1 MLAVRR
7 RLGIGRARLGGAAKV
22 ETHGLVVLA
31 LDLPAAGGDPPR
43 RALAAINFGREQAE
57 QPREGATA
65 APVVYTTR
73 GPSASQPLARE
84 TGRLT
89 LRLVA
94 SGAQLV
100 LLDSRRPCYHATL
113 RGLAPLVRRAPSD
126 RAWRRPKATRMNRDR
141 IGKYE
146 ILGELGRGTMGEVYK
161 ALDPVLN
168 RHVALKTLS
177 VRVGPDEEALE
188 RFQRE
193 ARAAAVLKHPNIVTI
208 HDFGEAD
215 GRLFMAMEFLDGHDL
230 RDAIDRDSLP
240 SLDRKLEVVDAV
252 LAALDY
258 AHAKG
263 VIHRDVKP
271 ANIFIEKDGSV
282 KIMDFGLAKMS
293 TSNMTQD
300 GIVLGT
306 PNYMSPEQ
314 ALGDRVDVQ
323 SDVFSVGAVFYE
335 LLTGHKPFEADST
348 PSVLFQ
354 VVHREPPAVTRWAPD
369 VPGALV
375 EVVDRAL
382 VKDKKR
388 RYATA
393 AEMRAA
399 LARAREAV
407 RFAATGT
414 SAPPVLPPAERS
426 RPPQGSSPS
435 LSRPRRA
442 GSLRGGRTRARS
454 GLVPAAW
461 GGGLAIL
468 ALVVV
473 AGLWLRGGRAPTPP
487 REIAQVGELTR
498 ALVATQVQLA
508 QRELDDKNWAAAA
521 TQAESALKLAPG
533 HPQAARTLEEAR
545 ARMRELTEAIAA
557 ARRALASGDTGTA
570 SQQLS
575 HVLELDPRHPA
586 AAELSKKL
594 NDVFHTQAD
603 EAATSMKAARAEAVA
618 AEANRTPDF
627 AAADGTVKE
636 GEDLLA
642 RGEFADAARTFLEA
656 RDAFDRAR
664 RAVVAARTPAS
675 TSSPSTGLAVDESR
689 GGPSAAATS
698 RPAASHAASPRS
710 PVGALPAPSAKPSGA
725 GPPAVPA
732 RRFVTDA
739 TTVTTPDAG
748 QLQGFETEDVK
759 TRRTPRFTGRM
770 EFEVLPPEVR
780 PGNPFVVHV
789 VLVNEGRQTVRVRGI
804 ELATVADGQRTPV
817 PARILQKEVTPRSR
831 ALVAEYSAV
840 WSDTGSWELE
850 AEITADGDER
860 VRSRLRSN

>member
-1 MLAVRR
+1 
-7 RLGIGRARLGGAAKV
+7 
-22 ETHGLVVLA
+22 
-31 LDLPAAGGDPPR
+31 
-43 RALAAINFGREQAE
+43 
-57 QPREGATA
+57 
-65 APVVYTTR
+65 
-73 GPSASQPLARE
+73 
-84 TGRLT
+84 
-89 LRLVA
+89 
-94 SGAQLV
+94 
-100 LLDSRRPCYHATL
+100 
-113 RGLAPLVRRAPSD
+113 
-126 RAWRRPKATRMNRDR
+126 MNRDR

-146 ILGELGRGTMGEVYK
+146 ILGELGRGTMGQVYK

-177 VRVGPDEEALE
+177 VGVGPEHEALE
-188 RFQRE
+188 RFLRE
-193 ARAAAVLKHPNIVTI
+193 AQAAAALKHPNIVTV

-215 GRLFMAMEFLDGHDL
+215 GRRFMAMEFLDGHDL

-258 AHAKG
+258 AHSKG

-271 ANIFIEKDGSV
+271 ANIFIERDGAV

-306 PNYMSPEQ
+306 PNYMAPEQ

-323 SDVFSVGAVFYE
+323 SDVFSVGAVVYE
-335 LLTGHKPFEADST
+335 LLTGHKPFEAGST

-354 VVHREPPAVTRWAPD
+354 VVHREPPPVTRWAPEI
-369 VPGALV
+369 PGVLV
-375 EVVDRAL
+375 EVVNRAL
-382 VKDKKR
+382 AKDRKR
-388 RYATA
+388 RYANA

-399 LARAREAV
+399 LARARETV
-407 RFAATGT
+407 RSPVTGG
-414 SAPPVLPPAERS
+414 SVPPVLPVAERS
-426 RPPQGSSPS
+426 RPPYGSSPS
-435 LSRPRRA
+435 LSRARRSA
-442 GSLRGGRTRARS
+442 PLRSGRLRARS
-454 GLVPAAW
+454 GLGRAAW

-473 AGLWLRGGRAPTPP
+473 AGLWLRGARELTPSHDN
-487 REIAQVGELTR
+487 AQVGELTR

-508 QRELDDKNWAAAA
+508 QRELDDKNWTAAA

-545 ARMRELTEAIAA
+545 ARTRELTEAIAA
-557 ARRALASGDTGTA
+557 ARHALAAGDTGTA

-586 AAELSKKL
+586 AAELSAKL
-594 NDVFHTQAD
+594 NDVFRTQAD
-603 EAATSMKAARAEAVA
+603 EAATSMRAARAEAVA

-636 GEDLLA
+636 GEGLLA

-664 RAVVAARTPAS
+664 RAAVAARTPAPS
-675 TSSPSTGLAVDESR
+675 ASSASVEPAVGRSGGAAAAVSATATSKPPTGSRVPSTLAVAVP
-689 GGPSAAATS
+689 GPSANA
-698 RPAASHAASPRS
+698 
-710 PVGALPAPSAKPSGA
+710 PAPTAR
-725 GPPAVPA
+725 PAVPA
-732 RRFVTDA
+732 RHFVGDV
-739 TTVTTPDAG
+739 TTVTTPAAG
-748 QLQGFETEDVK
+748 QLEGFETEDVK
-759 TRRTPRFTGRM
+759 TRRPPRFTGRM

-780 PGNPFVVHV
+780 PGDSFVVHV
-789 VLVNEGRQTVRVRGI
+789 VLVNEGREMVRVRGI
-804 ELATVADGQRTPV
+804 ELATIADGEKA
-817 PARILQKEVTPRSR
+817 PAPFKALQKEVAPRTR
-831 ALVAEYSAV
+831 ALVAEYSGV

-850 AEITADGDER
+850 AEVTADGDER
-860 VRSRLRSN
+860 VRSKLRSN

>member
-1 MLAVRR
+1 
-7 RLGIGRARLGGAAKV
+7 
-22 ETHGLVVLA
+22 
-31 LDLPAAGGDPPR
+31 
-43 RALAAINFGREQAE
+43 
-57 QPREGATA
+57 
-65 APVVYTTR
+65 
-73 GPSASQPLARE
+73 
-84 TGRLT
+84 
-89 LRLVA
+89 
-94 SGAQLV
+94 
-100 LLDSRRPCYHATL
+100 
-113 RGLAPLVRRAPSD
+113 
-126 RAWRRPKATRMNRDR
+126 MNRDR

-168 RHVALKTLS
+168 RHVAVKTLS
-177 VRVGPDEEALE
+177 VLVGPDAEALG
-188 RFQRE
+188 RFQHE
-193 ARAAAVLKHPNIVTI
+193 AQAAAGLKHPNIVTI

-230 RDAIDRDSLP
+230 RDAIDQDSLP
-240 SLDRKLEVVDAV
+240 NLDRKLEVVDAV

-263 VIHRDVKP
+263 VIHRDIKP
-271 ANIFIEKDGSV
+271 ANIFLEKDGAV

-323 SDVFSVGAVFYE
+323 SDVFSVGAVVYE

-354 VVHREPPAVTRWAPD
+354 VVHREPPPVSRWAPD
-369 VPGALV
+369 VPGVLV
-375 EVVDRAL
+375 EVVNRAL
-382 VKDKKR
+382 AKDRRR

-407 RFAATGT
+407 RSPATGA
-414 SAPPVLPPAERS
+414 SVPPVLPPGDRS
-426 RPPQGSSPS
+426 RPPYGSSPS
-435 LSRPRRA
+435 LSRARRS
-442 GSLRGGRTRARS
+442 GSLRGGRSRARS

-473 AGLWLRGGRAPTPP
+473 AGLWLRGARELTAPHESP
-487 REIAQVGELTR
+487 QVGELTR

-521 TQAESALKLAPG
+521 AQAESALKLAPG
-533 HPQAARTLEEAR
+533 QPQAARTLEEAR
-545 ARMRELTEAIAA
+545 ARMQELTDAIAA
-557 ARRALASGDTGTA
+557 GRRALARGDTATA

-594 NDVFHTQAD
+594 NDVFRTQAD
-603 EAATSMKAARAEAVA
+603 EAATSMKAARAEAVT
-618 AEANRTPDF
+618 AEAARTPDF
-627 AAADGTVKE
+627 AAADGTVRE

-664 RAVVAARTPAS
+664 RATVATRAPAPS
-675 TSSPSTGLAVDESR
+675 APSASSPSAAPAVGRSE
-689 GGPSAAATS
+689 GAAPAGAVSAAAAS
-698 RPAASHAASPRS
+698 RPPSAPRAASPRN
-710 PVGALPAPSAKPSGA
+710 PVALLAAPSAKPPA
-725 GPPAVPA
+725 QTPPPSLPA
-732 RRFVTDA
+732 RRFVADA
-739 TTVTTPDAG
+739 TTVTTPAAG

-759 TRRTPRFTGRM
+759 TVRPPRFTGRM
-770 EFEVLPPEVR
+770 EFEVLPPAVR
-780 PGNPFVVHV
+780 PGDSFVVHV
-789 VLVNEGRQTVRVRGI
+789 VLVNEGRETVRVRGI
-804 ELATVADGQRTPV
+804 ELVIVADGQRAPA
-817 PARILQKEVTPRSR
+817 PARVLQKEVAPRSR
-831 ALVAEYSAV
+831 ALVAEYSGV
-840 WSDTGSWELE
+840 WADTGRWELE
-850 AEITADGDER
+850 AEVTADGDER

>member
-1 MLAVRR
+1 
-7 RLGIGRARLGGAAKV
+7 
-22 ETHGLVVLA
+22 
-31 LDLPAAGGDPPR
+31 
-43 RALAAINFGREQAE
+43 
-57 QPREGATA
+57 
-65 APVVYTTR
+65 
-73 GPSASQPLARE
+73 
-84 TGRLT
+84 
-89 LRLVA
+89 
-94 SGAQLV
+94 
-100 LLDSRRPCYHATL
+100 
-113 RGLAPLVRRAPSD
+113 
-126 RAWRRPKATRMNRDR
+126 MNRDR

-177 VRVGPDEEALE
+177 VLVGPDAEALG
-188 RFQRE
+188 RFQHE
-193 ARAAAVLKHPNIVTI
+193 AQAAAALKHPNIVTI

-230 RDAIDRDSLP
+230 RDAIDQDSLP
-240 SLDRKLEVVDAV
+240 SLDRKLEVVDSV

-271 ANIFIEKDGSV
+271 ANIFIEKDGAV

-323 SDVFSVGAVFYE
+323 SDVFAVGAVVYE

-354 VVHREPPAVTRWAPD
+354 VVHREPPPVSRWAPD
-369 VPGALV
+369 VPGVLV
-375 EVVDRAL
+375 EVVNRAL
-382 VKDKKR
+382 AKDKRR

-407 RFAATGT
+407 RSPAAPAG
-414 SAPPVLPPAERS
+414 APPVLPPGDRS
-426 RPPQGSSPS
+426 RPPYGSSPS
-435 LSRPRRA
+435 LSRARRS
-442 GSLRGGRTRARS
+442 GSLRGARARARS

-461 GGGLAIL
+461 GGGLAVL

-473 AGLWLRGGRAPTPP
+473 AGLWLRGAHELTPP
-487 REIAQVGELTR
+487 HENAQVGELTR

-521 TQAESALKLAPG
+521 AQAESALKLAPG
-533 HPQAARTLEEAR
+533 HPLAARTLEEAQ
-545 ARMRELTEAIAA
+545 ARMRELDEAIAA
-557 ARRALASGDTGTA
+557 ARRALASGDTGAA

-603 EAATSMKAARAEAVA
+603 EAAMSVKAARAEAVA
-618 AEANRTPDF
+618 AEAARTPDF

-642 RGEFADAARTFLEA
+642 RGEFADAARAFLEA

-664 RAVVAARTPAS
+664 RAAVASHAS
-675 TSSPSTGLAVDESR
+675 AAPPSAPSSPSTGPA
-689 GGPSAAATS
+689 GGRSGGATPAAASAAATP
-698 RPAASHAASPRS
+698 RPPTTPRAASPRH
-710 PVGALPAPSAKPSGA
+710 PGVAAPAPSVKPPA
-725 GPPAVPA
+725 GTPPPAVPA
-732 RRFVTDA
+732 RRFVADA
-739 TTVTTPDAG
+739 TTVTTPAAG
-748 QLQGFETEDVK
+748 QLEGFETEDVK
-759 TRRTPRFTGRM
+759 TRRPPRFTGRM
-770 EFEVLPPEVR
+770 EFEVLPPAVH
-780 PGNPFVVHV
+780 PGESFVVHV
-789 VLVNEGRQTVRVRGI
+789 VLVNEGRETVRVRGI
-804 ELATVADGQRTPV
+804 ELATVADGQRTPA
-817 PARILQKEVTPRSR
+817 PARILQKEVAPRSR

-840 WSDTGSWELE
+840 WSDTGPWELD
-850 AEITADGDER
+850 AEVTADGDER